1 MCACVASA
9 ELLSLLATV
18 RPGVQVCVRA
28 FVCVCVLCRAA
39 SLVGDCAAWVKG
51 CVCARVR
58 VCVRVCVCVCVCVR
72 GF

>member
-39 SLVGDCAAWVKG
+39 SLVGDCAAWG
-51 CVCARVR
+51 MCVCLCLAFDKLL
-58 VCVRVCVCVCVCVR
+58 VCWRLC
-72 GF
+72 GLG